1 MLATYRVCGLTFM
14 SSLTV
19 ALNRTVLPSH
29 RGAMNGLVALG
40 GSVARAIGPI
50 FSGALITFCL
60 SSSFIPP
67 RIGAFILF
75 AVIGMLGSTVA
86 SLTYC
91 ILCDEDDDDDRARTV
106 GNDVRYQ
113 TNVK

>member
-1 MLATYRVCGLTFM
+1 M

-29 RGAMNGLVALG
+29 RGAMNGLVAMG

-50 FSGALITFCL
+50 FSGALITACL
-60 SSSFIPP
+60 STSFIPP
-67 RIGAFILF
+67 RIGAFMLF
-75 AVIGMLGSTVA
+75 VVIGTLGSIVA

-91 ILCDEDDDDDRARTV
+91 ILIDEDKDE
-106 GNDVRYQ
+106 DVEVENNITGTTKDHHPTTY
-113 TNVK
+113 

>member
-1 MLATYRVCGLTFM
+1 M

-40 GSVARAIGPI
+40 GSAARAVGPI
-50 FSGALITFCL
+50 FSGALIACSL

-67 RIGAFILF
+67 RIGAFVMF
-75 AVIGMLGSTVA
+75 FVIGLLGSMVA
-86 SLTYC
+86 SLTYF
-91 ILCDEDDDDDRARTV
+91 ILHEDDEDDDDINVAQGKDEMI
-106 GNDVRYQ
+106 
-113 TNVK
+113 TNGK